1 MVFYNRI
8 LMAPGKE
15 MERQT
20 DHAIKSMSLKCVV
33 FCE

>member
-8 LMAPGKE
+8 LMASGKE

-20 DHAIKSMSLKCVV
+20 DHAIGTTSQKRAV
-33 FCE
+33 FGA